1 MLILEGRGQRA
12 EGRGQGAEG
21 RKCKNLLLI
30 TDYWP
35 LTTGKGR
42 FYFAPVT
49 DPAIIPEMSA
59 SKREPKVEH
68 IATDRGRDHSEAEV
82 IVIGGGAAGCSAA
95 IYLARQRRRVVLLEG
110 RAARPPQLSDLHS
123 GEVLSPGSQLE
134 LRRLGFDPAR
144 PITADPLE
152 RWKLQEWD
160 TVWQRWPD
168 GRETADHLPG
178 GVFFWQ
184 INRGHFYKELRKLA
198 CAGGVEVREGVR
210 VVNLLRDK
218 EGVCRGVVARDA
230 EGAIFEIFAPV
241 TVDASGRNSV
251 VLARLGLRRPE
262 ADFRRAAY
270 MFFFSEL
277 PGAPEAGV
285 WRQYWFGGGTTL
297 RGSLLAPRLYRFSFE
312 TSLTERDR
320 WLAKF
325 GRLPAPELFLAVLD
339 EQAPDLAR
347 SFREATRLPHL
358 LAFAPVGFRVASVTH
373 DGLVMTG
380 DAAGYLDPS
389 TGQGLEFALRSG
401 RLAARSIGEAFS
413 RNRFDR
419 AAFDRYLR
427 EREAEVQPIVRQL
440 RLFLRASRSEKL
452 LNVAG
457 RLPPVRRA
465 VLGQL
470 IKTRPA
476 ILD

>member
-1 MLILEGRGQRA
+1 
-12 EGRGQGAEG
+12 
-21 RKCKNLLLI
+21 
-30 TDYWP
+30 
-35 LTTGKGR
+35 
-42 FYFAPVT
+42 
-49 DPAIIPEMSA
+49 
-59 SKREPKVEH
+59 
-68 IATDRGRDHSEAEV
+68 
-82 IVIGGGAAGCSAA
+82 
-95 IYLARQRRRVVLLEG
+95 LLEG
-110 RAARPPQLSDLHS
+110 RADRPPQLSDLHS

-134 LRRLGFDPAR
+134 LRRLGFDPA
-144 PITADPLE
+144 PPASADPLE
-152 RWKLQEWD
+152 RWKLQEWG

-168 GRETADHLPG
+168 GRETADRLPE

-198 CAGGVEVREGVR
+198 RAEGVEVREGGR
-210 VVNLLRDK
+210 VVNLLRDTG
-218 EGVCRGVVARDA
+218 GVCRGVVARD
-230 EGAIFEIFAPV
+230 GGGVPFELLAPV

-262 ADFRRAAY
+262 AAFRRAAY

-277 PGAPEAGV
+277 PDAPEAGV

-312 TSLTERDR
+312 TSLTERER

-325 GRLPAPELFLAVLD
+325 GRLAAPEMFLAVLA
-339 EQAPDLAR
+339 EQAPALAR
-347 SFREATRLPHL
+347 SFGEATRLPHL
-358 LAFAPVGFRVASVTH
+358 LAFAPVGFRVAAITH
-373 DGLVMTG
+373 DGLVLTG

-413 RNRFDR
+413 RNRFER

-457 RLPPVRRA
+457 RLLPVRRA
-465 VLGQL
+465 VLRQL

-476 ILD
+476 IVE

>member
-1 MLILEGRGQRA
+1 MEQDEARLERA
-12 EGRGQGAEG
+12 
-21 RKCKNLLLI
+21 
-30 TDYWP
+30 
-35 LTTGKGR
+35 
-42 FYFAPVT
+42 
-49 DPAIIPEMSA
+49 
-59 SKREPKVEH
+59 
-68 IATDRGRDHSEAEV
+68 EAEV

-95 IYLARQRRRVVLLEG
+95 IYLARQGRRVVLLEG
-110 RAARPPQLSDLHS
+110 REDRPPQLSDLHS

-134 LRRLGFDPAR
+134 LRRLGFASSGP
-144 PITADPLE
+144 ADPDPLLG
-152 RWKLQEWD
+152 WKLQEWWE
-160 TVWQRWPD
+160 VWQRWPD
-168 GRETADHLPG
+168 GRETLDRLPE
-178 GVFFWQ
+178 GVCFWQ
-184 INRGHFYKELRKLA
+184 INRGNFYKELRRLA
-198 CAGGVEVREGVR
+198 RAEGVEVREGVR

-218 EGVCRGVVARDA
+218 AGACRGVVARDMA
-230 EGAIFEIFAPV
+230 GALFELAAPV

-270 MFFFSEL
+270 LFFFSEL
-277 PGAPEAGV
+277 AGAPEPGV

-312 TSLTERDR
+312 TTLAERDR

-325 GRLPAPELFLAVLD
+325 GRLPAPELLLAELA
-339 EQAPDLAR
+339 EQAPALAR
-347 SFREATRLPHL
+347 SFGEASRLPHL
-358 LAFAPVGFRVASVTH
+358 LAFAPVGFRVETITH
-373 DGLVMTG
+373 DGLVMAG

-413 RNRFDR
+413 RNNFERG
-419 AAFDRYLR
+419 AFDRYLR

-440 RLFLRASRSEKL
+440 RLFLRASRSERL
-452 LNVAG
+452 LNIAG
-457 RLPPVRRA
+457 RFPQVRRT
-465 VLGQL
+465 VLRQL